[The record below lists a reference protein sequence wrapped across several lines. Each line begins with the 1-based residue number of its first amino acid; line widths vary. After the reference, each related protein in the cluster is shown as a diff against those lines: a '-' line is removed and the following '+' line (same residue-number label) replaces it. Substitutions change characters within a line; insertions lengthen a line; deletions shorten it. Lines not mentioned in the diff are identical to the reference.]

1 MAVKRASQ
9 KKLVTSALSELKRSF
24 GTRAASEIRTLIEEN
39 KALNFASAVTSNQA
53 DLRELTRHGNQ
64 WQQNTMA
71 KYLGEF
77 NPDEIPSMTYDRM
90 RWDGQLRLG
99 LMTVKMPIMS
109 RAFWV
114 DCEDKDIQAFVYQNL
129 KEIWRP
135 FIKSTLSA
143 LDFGFAPHEKIW
155 EIAEN
160 YKVIS
165 KDTKI
170 NYNGDF
176 IKYRTIKDLCPHT
189 VTMDYSEGMKFKGF
203 FQNRHRPGREAYV
216 PADKAFIFTH
226 DKEWGNM
233 YGWARL
239 KPAYPYWYTYWILDA
254 WHERWLQKR
263 GIPPI
268 IVKYPIGKSQT
279 ASTGNAPKF
288 KDNADI
294 ARDAAKSLQPDSVV
308 TIPSDETKTPGGK
321 SAAWEISTLMDT
333 TKIDAFVQAKEK
345 LDVRKLRAI
354 LVPERAITQDTST
367 GSFKMAESHIW
378 MMMESLKGLI
388 GDIADHTN
396 EFLIPALVKN
406 NFGDRAPRALL
417 SIEEIGKELTGALF
431 DIYLGLVQTGQAH
444 PGVKK
449 MEEVL
454 NIPSETPEE
463 KTEREEYEEKMGV
476 PAGVSQGGVSQ
487 GGGFRRAAPREARPQ
502 PAEPTTS
509 KAFHSSDRYGSL
521 VDRVHSK
528 FLESDLKK
536 RSAHKD
542 KMEALEEA
550 TARKKLSNLGS
561 RSTHYKVNKGL
572 K

>member
-1 MAVKRASQ
+1 MVKAKH
-9 KKLVTSALSELKRSF
+9 KKLVGSVLSELKRSF
-24 GTRAASEIRTLIEEN
+24 GPKAAREISTLIEEN
-39 KALNFASAVTSNQA
+39 KALRFTNAVNA
-53 DLRELTRHGNQ
+53 NVVDLRELTRYGNQ
-64 WQQNTMA
+64 WQQNTMS
-71 KYLGEF
+71 KYLGDF
-77 NPDEIPSMTYDRM
+77 NPDEIPLMTYDRM

-99 LMTVKMPIMS
+99 LMTIKMPIMS

-114 DCEDKDIQAFVYQNL
+114 ECEDKDIQAFVYQNL

-160 YKVIS
+160 YKVLS
-165 KDTKI
+165 KDRKVSYTRDCI
-170 NYNGDF
+170 R
-176 IKYRTIKDLCPHT
+176 YRTIKDVCQHT
-189 VTMDYSEGMKFKGF
+189 VTLDYSEGMKFKGF
-203 FQNRHRPGREAYV
+203 FQNKNRPGKEAYV
-216 PADKAFIFTH
+216 PASKSFIFTH
-226 DKEWGNM
+226 DKEWGNI

-279 ASTGNAPKF
+279 AVAGSTPKF

-308 TIPSDETKTPGGK
+308 TIPSDETKTAAGK
-321 SAAWEISTLMDT
+321 SAIWDISTLKDE
-333 TKIDAFVQAKEK
+333 TKIDAFVDAKEK
-345 LDVRKLRAI
+345 LDVRKLRSI

-378 MMMESLKGLI
+378 LMMESLKGLI

-396 EFLIPALVKN
+396 EFLIPVLVKN
-406 NFGDRAPRALL
+406 NFGDRAPKALI

-431 DIYLGLVQTGQAH
+431 EIYLGLVETGQAH

-454 NIPSETPEE
+454 NIPSETEEE
-463 KTEREEYEEKMGV
+463 KTERETREETMGIPDV
-476 PAGVSQGGVSQ
+476 VSKRVRKYGQPSPA
-487 GGGFRRAAPREARPQ
+487 
-502 PAEPTTS
+502 TS
-509 KAFHSSDRYGSL
+509 RNRSL
-521 VDRVHSK
+521 SERVWSK
-528 FLESDLKK
+528 L
-536 RSAHKD
+536 
-542 KMEALEEA
+542 
-550 TARKKLSNLGS
+550 
-561 RSTHYKVNKGL
+561 
-572 K
+572 